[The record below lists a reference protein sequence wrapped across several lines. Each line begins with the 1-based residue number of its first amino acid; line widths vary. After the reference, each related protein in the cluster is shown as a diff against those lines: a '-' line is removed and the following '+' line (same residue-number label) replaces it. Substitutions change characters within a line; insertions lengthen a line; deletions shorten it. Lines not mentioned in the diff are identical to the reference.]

1 MFDVTQ
7 ENSLYSPEV
16 VRDSNSNIEM
26 AELNKSVASTVKLKE
41 RVKKSK
47 RRRAAPEAGVIEG
60 VVMKEE
66 DELVQDF
73 TVVGDQPD
81 D

>member
-7 ENSLYSPEV
+7 ESSLYSPEV